1 MMLERGWRV
10 PRGAVQCL
18 DTTFLLCY
26 QSRRCFL
33 RSWMVALFV
42 LGALTAAL
50 PFAATAQELAE
61 GPATDGMAEPGCD
74 PEVRQAL
81 ADSAE
86 FGVLQDVVVIRNP
99 DQGIR
104 DPVSILDFSCIEDL
118 FNYRSYNILFD
129 PGAALEGILDLA
141 NRRICAAAR
150 EVYRQ
155 YVGRPLDASVYTSRI
170 PRLPGLDA
178 AAVGGNVL
186 RDVGVDRRRFEK
198 IIGGEE

>member
-1 MMLERGWRV
+1 MLERRRRA
-10 PRGAVQCL
+10 PRGGVQCL
-18 DTTFLLCY
+18 HSNVLRCY
-26 QSRRCFL
+26 QARRRLL
-33 RSWMVALFV
+33 RSWAAVLFV

-50 PFAATAQELAE
+50 PPVAAAQGLVD

-86 FGVLQDVVVIRNP
+86 LGVLQDLVVIRHP

-104 DPVSILDFSCIEDL
+104 DPLSILDFSCIEDL
-118 FNYRSYNILFD
+118 FNYRAFNILFD
-129 PGAALEGILDLA
+129 PGRALEEILDLA

-155 YVGRPLDASVYTSRI
+155 YVGRTLDASVYTSRI

-178 AAVGGNVL
+178 DAVGGNIL
-186 RDVGVDRRRFEK
+186 RDVDGDKQRFEK
-198 IIGGEE
+198 IIGGEP